1 MRRLTAI
8 LTAGLLAVA
17 FSRHL
22 PGAAA
27 DTVANIQKAGV
38 LRCGVSQGYPGLSN
52 SDNQGR
58 WTGIDVDYCRALAAA
73 ILGDGR
79 KVKYVPLSAKVRF
92 TALQSGEI
100 DILSRYTSWT
110 FSRDAGL
117 GINFVGVLYHD
128 GQGFM
133 VRKSLM
139 VTSARQLS
147 GASVCTATGT
157 TTELNVADYFR
168 RHRMKLRV
176 VAFEKASEVIAAYD
190 AGRCD
195 VYTTARLLLTAQ
207 RSKLKQPDAHL
218 VLPETI
224 SKEPV
229 GPAVRQGDDRFF
241 NIAKWVLNALLAA
254 EEYGV
259 TQNNARAMAGSANP
273 GVRRLLGAEGNLG
286 EKLGLH
292 YAWALRAIR
301 TVGNYAEIWRRH
313 LAPLGIVRD
322 RNQLWRNGGLLYSP
336 PFR

>member
-1 MRRLTAI
+1 MRLI
-8 LTAGLLAVA
+8 HVLAVA
-17 FSRHL
+17 CL
-22 PGAAA
+22 ATGIVPAAA
-27 DTVANIQKAGV
+27 DTVANIQQAGV

-52 SDNQGR
+52 PDNQGR

-73 ILGDGR
+73 ILGDGQ
-79 KVKYVPLSAKVRF
+79 KVKFIPLSAKVRF

-100 DILSRYTSWT
+100 DVLSRYTSWT

-133 VRKSLM
+133 VRRSLKIR
-139 VTSARQLS
+139 SARQLS

-168 RHRMKLRV
+168 RHRMKLRI

-190 AGRCD
+190 SGRCD
-195 VYTTARLLLTAQ
+195 AYTTARLLLTAQ
-207 RSKLKQPDAHL
+207 RTKLKRPGDHL

-241 NIAKWVLNALLAA
+241 NVAKWVLNALLAA
-254 EEYGV
+254 EEHKV
-259 TQNNARAMAGSANP
+259 TKFNAPVMVRSANP
-273 GVRRLLGAEGNLG
+273 AVRRLLGGEGNLG
-286 EKLGLH
+286 AKLGLH
-292 YAWALRAIR
+292 AAWAFRALRA
-301 TVGNYAEIWRRH
+301 VGNYAEIWRRH
-313 LAPLGIVRD
+313 LGPLGIPRG
-322 RNQLWRNGGLLYSP
+322 RNRLWREGGLLYSP